1 MKEIKLTPEMVLSV
15 VDYNPSSGDFHW
27 RWRQGRERTTLT
39 WNSRFAFKKCSSIN
53 SDGYLMI
60 MINGKACPAHRLAWL
75 IVYGTMPDGFIDHIN
90 RVRTDNRI
98 SNLRLVT
105 HSENMQ
111 NRKIQKNN
119 KSGYRGVSWD
129 AKYGKWRARINASG
143 KCINLGYHDTAELAA
158 AAFEAARMKYH
169 TV

>member
-27 RWRQGRERTTLT
+27 RWRRGRERTTLT

-60 MINGKACPAHRLAWL
+60 MINGKAYPAHRLAWL

-105 HSENMQ
+105 HSENM
-111 NRKIQKNN
+111 
-119 KSGYRGVSWD
+119 
-129 AKYGKWRARINASG
+129 
-143 KCINLGYHDTAELAA
+143 
-158 AAFEAARMKYH
+158 
-169 TV
+169 

>member
-60 MINGKACPAHRLAWL
+60 MINGKAYPAHRLAWL

-129 AKYGKWRARINASG
+129 AKYGKWSEPPRVSWRVFY
-143 KCINLGYHDTAELAA
+143 L
-158 AAFEAARMKYH
+158 
-169 TV
+169 